1 MKKNFRGQ
9 WLLASL
15 IAISA
20 ISPKAQTAK
29 NVKLEMRSG
38 TGRNRFQLGEAIP
51 LELVFSSSAS
61 NKYLEP
67 CLFLNKSCFG
77 FPICRF
83 TNHWAL
89 SITPKEGWED
99 LHYGCRTV
107 GGPTLSV
114 DSRDL
119 SAKPLVIPFD
129 LTKRFQ
135 FKSPGVYTI
144 RFSTDIGLEDDS
156 NATVQVP
163 HPPIERSLR
172 HSVNASGELQMEIV
186 SVSGR

>member
-1 MKKNFRGQ
+1 LPISEQVLFRFPN
-9 WLLASL
+9 L
-15 IAISA
+15 
-20 ISPKAQTAK
+20 PVYKP
-29 NVKLEMRSG
+29 
-38 TGRNRFQLGEAIP
+38 LGIEHYA
-51 LELVFSSSAS
+51 E
-61 NKYLEP
+61 
-67 CLFLNKSCFG
+67 
-77 FPICRF
+77 R
-83 TNHWAL
+83 
-89 SITPKEGWED
+89 GWED